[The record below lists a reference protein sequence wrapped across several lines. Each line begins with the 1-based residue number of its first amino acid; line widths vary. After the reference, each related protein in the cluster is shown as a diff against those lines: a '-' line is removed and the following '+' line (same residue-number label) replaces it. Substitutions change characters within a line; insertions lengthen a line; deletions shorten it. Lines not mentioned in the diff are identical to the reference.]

1 MVVTNSNYKYTI
13 IDENNPGG
21 IEKLYDDLTINDA
34 EYLKTESEKLPIYR
48 NELSTLESQLN
59 DNDTV
64 ELRNSINEKEKEI
77 KISRTAEKD
86 YKIYQDT
93 KRWKEREAVKLGGL
107 NPDDFD
113 VKNYSINDLLD
124 LFSLDSTTISEESE
138 ITDSAKELISVL
150 DQNVNED
157 NKEIKD
163 AYKKFFNEAKVVLVD
178 WLEDNKTETHTD
190 GFTQKKDIKKISK
203 RNVNCSEKVQ
213 IDTSIISDRKII
225 ACIPG
230 STPVELNRYA
240 KTNFEVFL
248 QFELKDTTRLALGN
262 VVIPMAGYYSI
273 DAAYETNYFGIKID
287 DPEIETYT
295 LTNAITGGSINM
307 TIGGFTTSTVNFIT
321 DSKTTLE
328 ALRDIFNS
336 ETVDGGNLYTH
347 SNLSEAIMIV
357 ESDTVFKII
366 GKEGIDN
373 IDNATAFGGTYDSLN
388 SHSINNTTKIRTS
401 KKYCVE
407 LPNILPKYPY
417 DDLISVLSDALDDI
431 NISSS
436 DMLFNFN
443 KFKMGKFSIEVND
456 NNYKVYTIDWLAKDC
471 EISCQ
476 QISKGRGKIRDNTLG
491 HKMGWVTN
499 DSSNRNRS
507 IIKLSRNTG
516 KSLSKTERKNGNLK
530 DKLAEGPRVAE
541 IAPSLFG
548 TKFFKLQVTDYSRLR
563 INYKNVGIASKIRN
577 FKQPYYFNSLKS
589 RIGFDCD
596 FNLKEKYK
604 ENITRSS
611 RKGTTNPN
619 TFSSGLDS
627 LTNAQKYTARAI
639 ENTNRSNDD
648 TLDIDNNDGPGS
660 SDSSTG
666 GGAGNSNIY
675 GGNSEE
681 ATTTTFIIPRDIKDD
696 VLRAPIQYTGSRDNL
711 CAIEYSNKTNIVKL
725 KIALKDDR
733 NRNVDLHGDGV
744 FVTFNTEK
752 EYETLAPTT

>member
-1 MVVTNSNYKYTI
+1 MAGNENFKYNIEITDNEGNKTEKKKKY
-13 IDENNPGG
+13 DE
-21 IEKLYDDLTINDA
+21 LTQDDI
-34 EYLKTESEKLPIYR
+34 EYLKIKGGQEYEIY
-48 NELSTLESQLN
+48 NN
-59 DNDTV
+59 
-64 ELRNSINEKEKEI
+64 
-77 KISRTAEKD
+77 
-86 YKIYQDT
+86 T
-93 KRWKEREAVKLGGL
+93 KRWQDREAVKLGGL

-124 LFSLDSTTISEESE
+124 LFSLDPTTVSDVSE
-138 ITDSAKELISVL
+138 INDSADELISVL

-163 AYKKFFNEAKVVLVD
+163 AYKKFFLEAKDILVN
-178 WLEDNKTETHTD
+178 WLEDSKTETHTD
-190 GFTQKKDIKKISK
+190 GFTQKKNIKKISK

-225 ACIPG
+225 ACLPG

-295 LTNAITGGSINM
+295 LTNAMTGGSIDM
-307 TIGGFTTSTVNFIT
+307 TIGGKTLTTVNFIT

-336 ETVDGGNLYTH
+336 ETGSDGTIGGKLYAH
-347 SNLSEAIMIV
+347 SSLDGAIMVV
-357 ESDTVFKII
+357 ESNTVFKII
-366 GKEGIDN
+366 GKEGIDD
-373 IDNATAFGGTYDSLN
+373 IDNVTAFGGTYDSLN
-388 SHSINNTTKIRTS
+388 VHNITNTTKIRTS
-401 KKYCVE
+401 NSYCIE

-417 DDLISVLSDALDDI
+417 TDLISLLSDALDDV
-431 NISSS
+431 NIPSS
-436 DMLFNFN
+436 DITFNFN
-443 KFKMGKFSIEVND
+443 EFELQRFSITVNK
-456 NNYKVYTIDWLAKDC
+456 NNYKVYTIDWLAQDC

-476 QISKGRGKIRDNTLG
+476 KISTGMGKIRDNTLG

-499 DSSNRNRS
+499 DSSDRKRS

-516 KSLSKTERKNGNLK
+516 VGLPNAAIKNGIEK
-530 DKLAEGPRVAE
+530 DRLTEGPRVATLS
-541 IAPSLFG
+541 PSLFG
-548 TKFFKLQVTDYSRLR
+548 TKFFKLQVTDFSRLR
-563 INYKNVGIASKIRN
+563 INYKNVGIASKVKN

-604 ENITRSS
+604 ENIARSS
-611 RKGTTNPN
+611 RKGTSNPN

-627 LTNAQKYTARAI
+627 LTQAQKYTARAI
-639 ENTNRSNDD
+639 ENAKRSNDD
-648 TLDIDNNDGPGS
+648 TSNVDNNEGPGP
-660 SDSSTG
+660 SDNSTG
-666 GGAGNSNIY
+666 GGSENSNIY
-675 GGNSEE
+675 GGVSEE

-696 VLRAPIQYTGSRDNL
+696 VLRAPIQYNGSRDNL

-733 NRNVDLHGDGV
+733 NRLVDLHGDGV

-752 EYETLAPTT
+752 SYETLAPTTP